1 MSPHPENA
9 RTVLIS
15 GASIAGPALAYW
27 LHEYGFATTIVERAD
42 GIRPGGQTVDLR
54 GAGKVVAQRMGLE
67 EAVRAASTGEEG
79 VAFVDR
85 SGRTRAAFGADAFG
99 GEGLVAELEILRGE
113 LAELLYER
121 TRTSTDYLFGDRIAV
136 LDDQG
141 DRVHVT
147 FDSGLVR
154 DFDLV
159 VAADGIGSR
168 TRRLVFGD
176 EPTFRSLGM
185 YTAYATIPRAESDGT
200 WARWYN
206 ATGGRVITLRPD
218 TLGTTRALLTL
229 PARGE
234 GYEKQSPDEQ
244 RALLKRTFADAG
256 WEAPRVVAALDDAS
270 DLYFE
275 LTGQVRTPHWSRGR
289 VALVGDAGY
298 CASPISGMGTSLA
311 LVGAYVLAGEL
322 AAHPDHRDAFAA
334 YERVLRP
341 YVDKA
346 QQLPPFT
353 PRIAQPRTR
362 VGIRVLNTALW
373 AASRPWVGRLG
384 KNKRL
389 SPPAQEIDLPDYSR
403 WSEESSA
410 ATS

>member
-1 MSPHPENA
+1 MTS

-15 GASIAGPALAYW
+15 GASIAGPALAHW
-27 LHEYGFATTIVERAD
+27 LNVYGFTTTVVERAD

-54 GAGKVVAQRMGLE
+54 GAGREVARRMGIE
-67 EAVRAASTGEEG
+67 DAVRAATTGEQG
-79 VAFVDR
+79 VRFVDAT
-85 SGRTRAAFGADAFG
+85 GATRAEFGADAYD
-99 GEGLVAELEILRGE
+99 GEGFVAELEILRGE
-113 LAELLYER
+113 LATLLHEH
-121 TRTSTDYLFGDRIAV
+121 TRDHTEYLFGDRISG
-136 LDDQG
+136 LDDQPG
-141 DRVHVT
+141 RVRVT
-147 FDSGLVR
+147 FDSGLER

-176 EPTFRSLGM
+176 EPQFRSLGM
-185 YTAYATIPRAESDGT
+185 YTAYLTMPRAESDGT

-218 TLGTTRALLTL
+218 NLGTTRALLTL

-234 GYEKQSPDEQ
+234 GYERQPVDEQ
-244 RALLKRTFADAG
+244 RALLKRTFVDAG
-256 WEAPRVVAALDDAS
+256 WEAPRVVAALDGAD

-322 AAHPDHRDAFAA
+322 AASEDHRQAFAA
-334 YERVLRP
+334 YERLLRP

-362 VGIRVLNTALW
+362 AGIQVLNSALW
-373 AASRPWVGRLG
+373 LGSRPWVSRLG
-384 KNKRL
+384 RSKRL
-389 SPPAQEIDLPDYSR
+389 SPPADAFELPDYLPVPV
-403 WSEESSA
+403 
-410 ATS
+410 